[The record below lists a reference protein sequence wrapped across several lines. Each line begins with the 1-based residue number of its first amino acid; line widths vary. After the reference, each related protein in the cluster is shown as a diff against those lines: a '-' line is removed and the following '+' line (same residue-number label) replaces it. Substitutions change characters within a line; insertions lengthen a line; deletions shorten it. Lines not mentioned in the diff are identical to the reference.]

1 MVLIIIIIIF
11 YSQLISKIYI
21 YIKYKLDIIN
31 LYLYK

>member
-1 MVLIIIIIIF
+1 MVLIIIIIILF
-11 YSQLISKIYI
+11 PINIQNI